1 MSLLFI
7 LEFVLWFGLGY
18 FGVLAIAVTALQ
30 IHGSFFATHWL
41 TILEAALGYKWK
53 RQWFYLACVFIP
65 LALIKGWL
73 VWDLF

>member
-7 LEFVLWFGLGY
+7 LEIVLWFGVGY
-18 FGVLAIAVTALQ
+18 FGFCAIVATVLQV
-30 IHGSFFATHWL
+30 HGSFFATTPL
-41 TILEAALGYKWK
+41 IRLNAIAGYKWK
-53 RQWFYLACVFIP
+53 RQWFYFACVFIP